1 MKNDTKTTPRL
12 EAIISILTEKPQ
24 KRLILEQKLSL
35 HNHTTTRITLI
46 RDLNQLINSGRI
58 IKSGTGKSTEYSLTV
73 LEILCHRRQH
83 LLTPRN
89 RAINQISSWSTRSLS
104 SRNSNDPQPQICLR
118 HYSSAPSQT

>member
-35 HNHTTTRITLI
+35 HNHKTTRITLI

-104 SRNSNDPQPQICLR
+104 SRNSNDPQPQIC
-118 HYSSAPSQT
+118 